1 MNEALLTLRHSRGE
15 GLMLS
20 MSKHE
25 VRDNQSTFPGSRIT
39 RLPPRLAGG
48 RDFETEPA
56 VGLAQGR
63 LGGGGIGG
71 PGEDEA

>member
-1 MNEALLTLRHSRGE
+1 MNESLLTLRQAQGK

-20 MSKHE
+20 ISKHE
-25 VRDNQSTFPGSRIT
+25 VRGNESTFPGSRIT
-39 RLPPRLAGG
+39 RLPPRLAGRLDG
-48 RDFETEPA
+48 KTKPA

-63 LGGGGIGG
+63 LGGGGIVG